1 MITMTRHLG
10 PTITKRHL
18 GRIIRRS
25 SNPKLARMVA
35 RLDRAWRLD
44 GKREGR
50 LEDRLCWRMGQLSG
64 TDGSHNPNPGECH
77 KIQILSARLMGQL
90 SGWEKHYTI

>member
-1 MITMTRHLG
+1 MIT
-10 PTITKRHL
+10 TKRHL
-18 GRIIRRS
+18 GRIIRNS
-25 SNPKLARMVA
+25 SNPKMARMVA

-50 LEDRLCWRMGQLSG
+50 LENQLCWRMGQLSG

-77 KIQILSARLMGQL
+77 QIQILSARLLGQT
-90 SGWEKHYTI
+90 SSWEKSYNV